1 MSVDRKALILKA
13 ATQSFAQFGY
23 KATTMDLVSK
33 IASVGKGTIY
43 TFFKTKEE
51 LFEAILN
58 KAEIELKEA
67 MNCGFAKDDSQIS
80 FIHSVFNLLDSILE
94 FRSDHELFVKLA
106 QEVRDIGTVQALEG
120 IRRMEQF
127 GLEFLKQRLDLA
139 IEKGEVRECD
149 TTITSYMIFRLYLG
163 LATEWNK
170 SHSEPLTKEQIK
182 ENIAMLITQG
192 IMKEARSL

>member
-1 MSVDRKALILKA
+1 MSIDRKALILKA

-67 MNCGFAKDDSQIS
+67 LSCGLDRDGSESS
-80 FIHSVFNLLDSILE
+80 FIHSVFSLLDSILE
-94 FRSDHELFVKLA
+94 FRSDHELFAKLG

-120 IRRMEQF
+120 IRRVEQF
-127 GLEFLKQRLDLA
+127 MLDFLKQKLDAA
-139 IEKGEVRECD
+139 IQKGEVRECD

-163 LATEWNK
+163 LASEWNK
-170 SHSEPLTKEQIK
+170 SHNEPLTKEQIK
-182 ENIAMLITQG
+182 ENLTMLITQG
-192 IMKEARSL
+192 IMKEVRS

>member
-1 MSVDRKALILKA
+1 MSIDRKALILKA

-58 KAEIELKEA
+58 KAEIDLKEA
-67 MNCGFAKDDSQIS
+67 MNCGFAKEGGQSS

-106 QEVRDIGTVQALEG
+106 QEVRDIGTAQALEG
-120 IRRMEQF
+120 IRRMERF
-127 GLEFLKQRLDLA
+127 GLDFLKQKLDLA
-139 IEKGEVRECD
+139 IEKGEVRDCD
-149 TTITSYMIFRLYLG
+149 TTIISYMIFRLYLS

-192 IMKEARSL
+192 IVKEARS